1 MNNILQCNEA
11 MYRYGRQESDNMFP
25 RIHESLDQP
34 DWKNKKIVIVED
46 VLSNFQLLAA
56 YLARTGAQV
65 IHFEKGLPAYEWI
78 KAGNKADVILMDLR
92 LPDLNG
98 IDVTRLIRQI
108 NDYVPIIAQT
118 AFAMMGD
125 RDKCLLAGCNDYI
138 AKPIPRK
145 EFLTLLSRHLN

>member
-1 MNNILQCNEA
+1 MNEA
-11 MYRYGRQESDNMFP
+11 FYRYSTHENDTIFQ
-25 RIHESLDQP
+25 RIHEIVDQP
-34 DWKNKKIVIVED
+34 DWKNKVIVVVED

-56 YLARTGAQV
+56 YLSRTGASV
-65 IHFEKGLPAYEWI
+65 VHFDKGLPAYEWV
-78 KAGNKADVILMDLR
+78 KAGNEADAILMDLR

-108 NDYVPIIAQT
+108 NKEVPIIAQT

-125 RDKCLLAGCNDYI
+125 RDRCLNAGCNDYI

-145 EFLTLLSRHLN
+145 EFLTVLSRHLN